1 MAITGVTTTSSMS
14 GVTAREVDFVT
25 RFADNWQALTDI
37 LGIVRPIKKAPGT
50 QLVSY
55 TVEPKTGLAAQV
67 GEGQEIT
74 YTEFKVTPKSYGE
87 ITIEKEGKSVSIE
100 AIAKYGAAI
109 AIEKTDDE
117 FLVQLQNKVLTKFYT
132 FLATGTLTKTETTWQ
147 RALAKAKGL
156 VLNKF
161 SKMNK
166 AVTDVVAFANVMDY
180 YDYVGNRP
188 ITVQTYNGIQYVK
201 DFMGY
206 NTVLLLDEDK
216 VPVGKVFATPVENID
231 LYYVDPSDSEFAK
244 AGLVYTTA
252 GDTNLI
258 GFHVEGDYSRA
269 AGDSWAIMGLT
280 LWAEYLDGIAV
291 VTVSAEGIGG

>member
-25 RFADNWQALTDI
+25 RFADNWQALMDI

-55 TVEPKTGLAAQV
+55 TAAPKTALAGQV
-67 GEGQEIT
+67 GEGQEIAF
-74 YTEFKVTPKSYGE
+74 TEFKVTPKTYE
-87 ITIEKEGKSVSIE
+87 NITIEKYAKSVSAE
-100 AIAKYGAAI
+100 AIAKYGAAV
-109 AIEKTDDE
+109 AIEKTDDA
-117 FLVQLQNKVLTKFYT
+117 FLVSLQNAVLTKFYT
-132 FLATGTLTKTETTWQ
+132 FLATGTLTKTEKTWQ
-147 RALAKAKGL
+147 RALAMAKGA

-166 AVTDVVAFANVMDY
+166 SVTDVVAFANVMDY
-180 YDYVGNRP
+180 YDYIGNRP

-206 NTVLLLDEDK
+206 GTVLLLDEDK
-216 VPVGKVFATPVENID
+216 VPAGKVFATPVENID
-231 LYYVDPSDSEFAK
+231 LYYVDPSDPDFAK
-244 AGLVYTTA
+244 SGLIYTTD
-252 GDTNLI
+252 GVTNLI
-258 GFHVEGDYSRA
+258 GFHAEGQYSTA
-269 AGDSWAIMGLT
+269 SGNSYAIMGLT

-291 VTVSAEGIGG
+291 VTVSAAGAGG

>member
-231 LYYVDPSDSEFAK
+231 LYYVDPSDSEFAR
-244 AGLVYTTA
+244 AGLIYTTA

-291 VTVSAEGIGG
+291 LTVSAEGIGG

>member
-231 LYYVDPSDSEFAK
+231 LYYVDPSDSEFAR
-244 AGLVYTTA
+244 AGLIYTTA

>member
-14 GVTAREVDFVT
+14 GVKAREVDFVT
-25 RFADNWQALTDI
+25 RFAYNWQALADI
-37 LGIVRPIKKAPGT
+37 LGIMRPIRKAPGT

-55 TVEPKTGLAAQV
+55 TAEPKTDLAAQV

-74 YTEFKVTPKSYGE
+74 YTEFKVMPKSYGE
-87 ITIEKEGKSVSIE
+87 ITIEKFAKSVSIE

-109 AIEKTDDE
+109 ATEKTDDA
-117 FLVQLQNKVLTKFYT
+117 FLVSLQNKVLTKFYA
-132 FLATGTLTKTETTWQ
+132 FLATGTLTENETTWQ
-147 RALAKAKGL
+147 RALAIAKGL

-166 AVTDVVAFANVMDY
+166 AVTDVVAFANIMDY
-180 YDYVGNRP
+180 YDYIGNQQ
-188 ITVQTYNGIQYVK
+188 ITIQTLNGIQYVK

-206 NTVLLLDEDK
+206 GTVFLLDEDK
-216 VPVGKVFATPVENID
+216 VPAGKVFATPVENLD
-231 LYYVDPSDSEFAK
+231 LYYVDPSDSDFAK
-244 AGLVYTTA
+244 AGLIYTTA

-269 AGDSWAIMGLT
+269 SSDSFAIMGLT

>member
-37 LGIVRPIKKAPGT
+37 LGIMRPIKKAPGT

-55 TVEPKTGLAAQV
+55 TAAPKTALAGQV
-67 GEGQEIT
+67 GEGQEIAF
-74 YTEFKVTPKSYGE
+74 TEFKVTPKTYE
-87 ITIEKEGKSVSIE
+87 NITLEKYAKSVSAE
-100 AIAKYGAAI
+100 AIAKYGAAV
-109 AIEKTDDE
+109 AIEKTDDA
-117 FLVQLQNKVLTKFYT
+117 FLVSLQNAVLTKFYT

-147 RALAKAKGL
+147 RALAMAKGL

-161 SKMNK
+161 SKINK
-166 AVTDVVAFANVMDY
+166 SVSDVVAFANVMDY

-206 NTVLLLDEDK
+206 GTVFLLDEDK
-216 VPVGKVFATPVENID
+216 VPAGKVFATPVENID
-231 LYYVDPSDSEFAK
+231 LYYVDPSDPDFAK
-244 AGLVYTTA
+244 SGLVYTTD
-252 GDTNLI
+252 GVTNLI
-258 GFHVEGDYSRA
+258 GFHAEGQYSTA
-269 AGDSWAIMGLT
+269 SGNSYAIMGLT

-291 VTVSAEGIGG
+291 VTVSAAGIGG

>member
-55 TVEPKTGLAAQV
+55 TVEPKTGLAEQV
-67 GEGQEIT
+67 GEGQQIAF
-74 YTEFKVTPKSYGE
+74 TEFKVTPKTYE
-87 ITIEKEGKSVSIE
+87 NITLEKYAKSVSAE
-100 AIAKYGAAI
+100 AIAKYGAAV

-132 FLATGTLTKTETTWQ
+132 FLATGTLTKSENTWQ
-147 RALAKAKGL
+147 RALAMAKGA

-166 AVTDVVAFANVMDY
+166 SVTDVVAFANVMDY
-180 YDYVGNRP
+180 YDYIGNRS

-216 VPVGKVFATPVENID
+216 VPAGKVFATPVENID

-244 AGLVYTTA
+244 AGLVYTTD
-252 GDTNLI
+252 GVTNLI
-258 GFHVEGDYSRA
+258 GFHAEGQYSTA
-269 AGDSWAIMGLT
+269 SGNSYAIMGLT

>member
-25 RFADNWQALTDI
+25 RFADNWQALMDI

-55 TVEPKTGLAAQV
+55 TVEPKTGLAEQV
-67 GEGQEIT
+67 GEGQEIAF
-74 YTEFKVTPKSYGE
+74 TEFKVTPKSYGE

-100 AIAKYGAAI
+100 AISKYGATV

-117 FLVQLQNKVLTKFYT
+117 FLILLQNKVLTKFYS
-132 FLATGTLTKTETTWQ
+132 FLATGTLTKTENTWQ
-147 RALAKAKGL
+147 RALAIAKGL

-180 YDYVGNRP
+180 YDYIGNQQ
-188 ITVQTYNGIQYVK
+188 ITIQTLNGIQYVK

-206 NTVLLLDEDK
+206 GTVLLLDGDK
-216 VPVGKVFATPVENID
+216 VPAGKVFATPVENID
-231 LYYVDPSDSEFAK
+231 LYYVDPSDPDFAK
-244 AGLVYTTA
+244 SGLVYTTD
-252 GDTNLI
+252 GVTNLI
-258 GFHVEGDYSRA
+258 GFHAEGAYSRA
-269 AGDSWAIMGLT
+269 ASNTWAIMGLT

>member
-25 RFADNWQALTDI
+25 RFADNWQALIDI
-37 LGIVRPIKKAPGT
+37 LGIMRPIRKAPGT

-55 TVEPKTGLAAQV
+55 TAEPKTELAAQV

-87 ITIEKEGKSVSIE
+87 ITIEKFAKSVSIE

-109 AIEKTDDE
+109 ATEKTDDA
-117 FLVQLQNKVLTKFYT
+117 FLVSLQNKVLTKFYT

-166 AVTDVVAFANVMDY
+166 AVTDVVAFANIMDY
-180 YDYVGNRP
+180 YDYIGNQQ
-188 ITVQTYNGIQYVK
+188 ITIQTFNGIQYVK

-206 NTVLLLDEDK
+206 GTVLLLDEDK
-216 VPVGKVFATPVENID
+216 VPAGKVFATPVENLD
-231 LYYVDPSDSEFAK
+231 LYYVDPSDSDFAK
-244 AGLVYTTA
+244 AGLIYTTA

-269 AGDSWAIMGLT
+269 SGDSFAIMGLT

-291 VTVSAEGIGG
+291 VTVSAAGIGG

>member
-14 GVTAREVDFVT
+14 SVTAREVDFVT
-25 RFADNWQALTDI
+25 RFADNWQALMDI

-55 TVEPKTGLAAQV
+55 TAAPKTALAGQV
-67 GEGQEIT
+67 GEGQEIAF
-74 YTEFKVTPKSYGE
+74 TEFKVTPKTYE
-87 ITIEKEGKSVSIE
+87 NITLEKYAKSVSAE
-100 AIAKYGAAI
+100 AIAKYGAAV
-109 AIEKTDDE
+109 AIEKTDDA
-117 FLVQLQNKVLTKFYT
+117 FLVSLQNVVLTKFYT
-132 FLATGTLTKTETTWQ
+132 FLATGTLTKRETTWQ
-147 RALAKAKGL
+147 RALAMAKGA

-180 YDYVGNRP
+180 YDYIGNRP

-206 NTVLLLDEDK
+206 GTVLLLDEDK
-216 VPVGKVFATPVENID
+216 VPAGKVFATPVENID
-231 LYYVDPSDSEFAK
+231 LYYVDPSDPDFAK
-244 AGLVYTTA
+244 SGLIYTTD
-252 GDTNLI
+252 GVTNLI
-258 GFHVEGDYSRA
+258 GFHAEGQYSTA
-269 AGDSWAIMGLT
+269 SGNSYAIMGLT

-291 VTVSAEGIGG
+291 VTVSAAGNGG

>member
-14 GVTAREVDFVT
+14 GITAREVDFVT

-55 TVEPKTGLAAQV
+55 TVEPKTGLAEQV
-67 GEGQEIT
+67 GEGQQIAF
-74 YTEFKVTPKSYGE
+74 TEFKVTPKTYE
-87 ITIEKEGKSVSIE
+87 NITLEKYAKSVSAE
-100 AIAKYGAAI
+100 AIAKYGAAV

-117 FLVQLQNKVLTKFYT
+117 FLVKLQNKVLTKFYT
-132 FLATGTLTKTETTWQ
+132 FLATGTLTKTENTWQ
-147 RALAKAKGL
+147 RALAMAKGA

-166 AVTDVVAFANVMDY
+166 SVTDVVAFANVMDY
-180 YDYVGNRP
+180 YDYIGNRS

-216 VPVGKVFATPVENID
+216 IPAGKVFATPVENID

-244 AGLVYTTA
+244 AGLVYTTD
-252 GDTNLI
+252 GVTNLI
-258 GFHVEGDYSRA
+258 GFHAEGQYSTA
-269 AGDSWAIMGLT
+269 SGNSYAIMGLT

>member
-14 GVTAREVDFVT
+14 GIKAREVDFVT
-25 RFADNWQALTDI
+25 RFADNWQALADI
-37 LGIVRPIKKAPGT
+37 LGIMRPIRKAPGT

-55 TVEPKTGLAAQV
+55 TAEPKTDLAAQV

-74 YTEFKVTPKSYGE
+74 YTEFKVTPRSYGE
-87 ITIEKEGKSVSIE
+87 ITIEKFAKSVSIE

-109 AIEKTDDE
+109 ATEKTDDA
-117 FLVQLQNKVLTKFYT
+117 FLVSLQNKVLTKFYA
-132 FLATGTLTKTETTWQ
+132 FLATGTLTKNETTWQ
-147 RALAKAKGL
+147 RALAIAKGL

-166 AVTDVVAFANVMDY
+166 AVTDVVAFANIMDY
-180 YDYVGNRP
+180 YDYIGNQQ
-188 ITVQTYNGIQYVK
+188 ITIQTLNGIQYVK

-206 NTVLLLDEDK
+206 GTVFLLDEDK
-216 VPVGKVFATPVENID
+216 VPAGKVFATPVENLD
-231 LYYVDPSDSEFAK
+231 LYYVDPSDSDFAK
-244 AGLVYTTA
+244 AGLIYTTA

-269 AGDSWAIMGLT
+269 SSDSFAIMGLT

-291 VTVSAEGIGG
+291 VTVSAAGIGG

>member
-25 RFADNWQALTDI
+25 RFADNWQALMDI

-55 TVEPKTGLAAQV
+55 TAEPKTGLAAQV

-74 YTEFKVTPKSYGE
+74 FTEFKVTPKTYE
-87 ITIEKEGKSVSIE
+87 NITLEKYAKSVSAE
-100 AIAKYGAAI
+100 AIAKYGAAV
-109 AIEKTDDE
+109 AIEKTDDA
-117 FLVQLQNKVLTKFYT
+117 FLVSLQNAVLTKFYT

-147 RALAKAKGL
+147 RALAMAKGA

-166 AVTDVVAFANVMDY
+166 SVTDVVAFANVMDY
-180 YDYVGNRP
+180 YDYIGNRS

-206 NTVLLLDEDK
+206 GTVLLLDEDK
-216 VPVGKVFATPVENID
+216 VPAGKVFATPVENID
-231 LYYVDPSDSEFAK
+231 LYYVDPSDPDFAK
-244 AGLVYTTA
+244 SGLIYTTD
-252 GDTNLI
+252 GVTNLI
-258 GFHVEGDYSRA
+258 GFHAEGQYSTA
-269 AGDSWAIMGLT
+269 SGNSYAIMGLT
-280 LWAEYLDGIAV
+280 LWAEYLDGISV

>member
-14 GVTAREVDFVT
+14 GIKAREVDFVT
-25 RFADNWQALTDI
+25 RFADNWQALADI
-37 LGIVRPIKKAPGT
+37 LGIMRPIRKAPGT

-55 TVEPKTGLAAQV
+55 TAEPKTDLAAQV

-87 ITIEKEGKSVSIE
+87 ITIEKFAKSVSIE

-109 AIEKTDDE
+109 ATEKTDDA
-117 FLVQLQNKVLTKFYT
+117 FLVSLQNKVLTKFYA
-132 FLATGTLTKTETTWQ
+132 FLATGTLTKNETTWQ
-147 RALAKAKGL
+147 RALAIAKGL

-166 AVTDVVAFANVMDY
+166 AVTDVVAFANIMDY
-180 YDYVGNRP
+180 YDYIGNQQ
-188 ITVQTYNGIQYVK
+188 ITIQTLNGIQYVK

-206 NTVLLLDEDK
+206 GTVFLLDEDK
-216 VPVGKVFATPVENID
+216 VPAGKVFATPVENLD
-231 LYYVDPSDSEFAK
+231 LYYVDPSDSDFAK
-244 AGLVYTTA
+244 AGLIYTTA

-269 AGDSWAIMGLT
+269 SSDSFAIMGLT

-291 VTVSAEGIGG
+291 VTVSAAGIGG

>member
-14 GVTAREVDFVT
+14 SVTAREVDFVT

-55 TVEPKTGLAAQV
+55 TVEPKTGLAEQV
-67 GEGQEIT
+67 GEGQQIAF
-74 YTEFKVTPKSYGE
+74 TEFKVTPKTYE
-87 ITIEKEGKSVSIE
+87 NITLEKYAKSVSAE
-100 AIAKYGAAI
+100 AIAKYGAAV

-117 FLVQLQNKVLTKFYT
+117 FLVKLQNKVLTKFYT
-132 FLATGTLTKTETTWQ
+132 FLATGTLTKTENTWQ
-147 RALAKAKGL
+147 RALAMAKGA

-166 AVTDVVAFANVMDY
+166 SVTDVVAFANVMDY
-180 YDYVGNRP
+180 YDYIGNRS

-206 NTVLLLDEDK
+206 GTVLLLDEDK
-216 VPVGKVFATPVENID
+216 IPAGKVFATPVENID

-244 AGLVYTTA
+244 AGLVYTTD
-252 GDTNLI
+252 GVTNLI
-258 GFHVEGDYSRA
+258 GFHAEGQYSTA
-269 AGDSWAIMGLT
+269 SGNSYAIMGLT